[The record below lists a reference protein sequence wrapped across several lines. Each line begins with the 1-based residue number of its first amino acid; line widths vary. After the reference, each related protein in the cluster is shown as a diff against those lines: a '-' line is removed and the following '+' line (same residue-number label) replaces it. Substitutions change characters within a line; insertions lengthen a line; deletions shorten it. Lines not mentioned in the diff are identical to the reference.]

1 VYVWYPAA
9 ADCKKKEKESKNET
23 NKTLIDVDR
32 DLTDD
37 EREQI
42 QALINKELHGQD
54 LGVIHPM
61 VDQVFPLP
69 SRSKLI
75 AEVPDKDLEDQEF
88 TLGGIDID
96 HYSNLE
102 TDDAIQQSIAY
113 TYLRQSSLKVHFK
126 VGNDQWLI
134 NNDEQERLNEMVEQE
149 VERKKRRIND
159 INAERQRIQSEVK
172 PVLDYLDERW
182 IQGVQKNLELGIGM
196 LQERYGL

>member
-1 VYVWYPAA
+1 VAA
-9 ADCKKKEKESKNET
+9 GCKKKKRESEKET

-54 LGVIHPM
+54 LGVIHPI
-61 VDQVFPLP
+61 VEQIFPLP
-69 SRSKLI
+69 SKSKLI
-75 AEVPDKDLEDQEF
+75 AEIPDKDLEDQDF

-113 TYLRQSSLKVHFK
+113 TYLRQCSLKVHFR
-126 VGNDQWLI
+126 VGNHQWLI

-149 VERKKRRIND
+149 VKRKKRRIND

-172 PVLDYLDERW
+172 PVVDYLDERW
-182 IQGVQKNLELGIGM
+182 IQGVQKNIELGAGM
-196 LQERYGL
+196 LQVRYGI